1 MPRVKV
7 SASASHRRTLAPS
20 GGHETAAD
28 ETTRSTTMTDSTP
41 TGDNYP
47 DEQPGREADAADQ
60 VDEQSFNPDDTAD
73 ELEGGREE
81 QPTAE

>member
-1 MPRVKV
+1 
-7 SASASHRRTLAPS
+7 
-20 GGHETAAD
+20 
-28 ETTRSTTMTDSTP
+28 MTDSTP